1 MKEHDEYSEFPEGE
15 FPEGVLSELTG
26 ELAAYGQ
33 YLEAEPPETMPTS
46 VWEHISTTL
55 SLESADRIVP
65 DSLAALG
72 SDPAVRELES
82 YRKHRVGGK
91 WVGGLVA
98 ASVTL
103 FAVGIGVNVLNSDTA
118 EQNTIVAGTAMEGL
132 QEDLQTDSPLSQNPQ
147 SQNPQ
152 SGSLA
157 AASPQVIQAG
167 FVPPAVEVLE
177 SGSDYNSTNLRDNVT
192 RLLSKLGIKKPIDI
206 FMAPLRDMTSTKMT
220 KATGM
225 TGSAKSLRNCLN
237 EITNSE
243 SSQAIFVDRATFQGM
258 DAGVIVIPMAMFRG
272 MDTLTTS
279 SDRMKFAYNLESSG
293 VDLGALDVW
302 VVGPDC
308 GILALDVYSHV
319 SHSLK

>member
-1 MKEHDEYSEFPEGE
+1 MKDHNENSEFSEGE
-15 FPEGVLSELTG
+15 FLEGEFLEGEFLEGEFLGLTDD
-26 ELAAYGQ
+26 LAAYGQ
-33 YLEAEPPETMPTS
+33 YLDAEPLEAMPTS

-65 DSLAALG
+65 DSPAALG
-72 SDPAVRELES
+72 SDPAVRELNS

-103 FAVGIGVNVLNSDTA
+103 FAVGIGVNVLNSDTSD
-118 EQNTIVAGTAMEGL
+118 QNLVVAGA
-132 QEDLQTDSPLSQNPQ
+132 QSAQSDSP
-147 SQNPQ
+147 
-152 SGSLA
+152 A

-167 FVPPAVEVLE
+167 FVPPAVEVIE

-192 RLLSKLGIKKPIDI
+192 RLLSKLGINKPMDI
-206 FMAPLRDMTSTKMT
+206 FMTPMTDMASKKMT

-225 TGSAKSLRNCLN
+225 TGSLKSLRNCLN
-237 EITNSE
+237 EITKSE

-258 DAGVIVIPMAMFRG
+258 DAGVIVIPMVMFKG

-279 SDRMKFAYNLESSG
+279 DDRMKFAYDLESSG
-293 VDLGALDVW
+293 ADLGALDVW

-308 GILALDVYSHV
+308 GTLALDVYSHV